1 MRHIILVL
9 MVAGLL
15 WLSMADIVYAAQT
28 ADITVTVTCRSL
40 GVTITG
46 DPVTWA
52 LGFVEV
58 DSEVVKSAAIVVTN
72 SGNASETYQ
81 LMLTDPTNW
90 AAVQTDAALA
100 AEKYQLGAIFQTT
113 ATGAPVAADYVD
125 SFDFVSTGYVSCTT
139 VATTGVFAK
148 TTGDGVNVA
157 ASGAR
162 DLWLYFH
169 APPSTA
175 ETGSKSIIVTVKA
188 IAGS

>member
-125 SFDFVSTGYVSCTT
+125 SDDFVSTTYVTCT
-139 VATTGVFAK
+139 ATKFAK
-148 TTGDGVNVA
+148 TTGSGVNVP
-157 ASGAR
+157 ASGAL